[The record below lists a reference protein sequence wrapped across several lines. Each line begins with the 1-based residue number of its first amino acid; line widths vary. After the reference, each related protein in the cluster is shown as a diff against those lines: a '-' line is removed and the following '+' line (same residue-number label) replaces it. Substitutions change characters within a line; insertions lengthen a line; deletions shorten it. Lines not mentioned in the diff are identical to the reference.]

1 MILHPYFHKNQNW
14 HRRVILYADAIIQI
28 CLSHKNVSVI
38 EHLFCFPPFF
48 IKAAQSLY
56 LLLKS
61 VHHFIRAYYIMH
73 LIGTIMNELTKDRL
87 RENLERHTVY
97 AYLMEINCWGNLC
110 V

>member
-1 MILHPYFHKNQNW
+1 MPML
-14 HRRVILYADAIIQI
+14 LYKFVCPIRMFQ
-28 CLSHKNVSVI
+28 SSNNHSVF
-38 EHLFCFPPFF
+38 LPFF

-61 VHHFIRAYYIMH
+61 VHHFLRAYYIMH

-87 RENLERHTVY
+87 RENLESHTVY